1 QRLVEQCVKQ
11 VTRQVREE
19 VKLKLEQDEIENDER
34 KTVATATATSASKK
48 KRPSSKT
55 HLAFDRHSTTPAGK
69 PTSPTRETST

>member
-34 KTVATATATSASKK
+34 KTVATATSASKK